1 LKLSSLFFD
10 VDDVMLDMD
19 RIAHLGVQAV
29 LTPLAAELGDEA
41 ALAVQ
46 QSFAAGYAILIKQLW
61 SGGGI
66 VHADYAELKGQI
78 ARWQRGVTEAG
89 YELKMFSRHSLLAIA
104 LEKHGHPV
112 TERLVH
118 GALDRYWQ
126 VLADATEVFPDA
138 KVVIDRL
145 LAEGTPFLLA
155 TNSDGF
161 LELDEPAQTFRY
173 DPPGAVRK
181 KLARLSALRA
191 IGIADAQISIGD
203 PIGKPDPRF
212 YEHVLEDFERFYG
225 KKADLSRALA
235 IGDSLT
241 SDVLPMMKLG
251 VPYGAWVLRN
261 RTEAPAFIDEH
272 PRVAAIREL
281 TEIWSVPWAG

>member
-29 LTPLAAELGDEA
+29 LTPLAAELGEEA
-41 ALAVQ
+41 ARAVRE
-46 QSFAAGYAILIKQLW
+46 SFAAGYAILIKQLR

-66 VHADYAELKGQI
+66 VHADYAELKQQI

-138 KVVIDRL
+138 KMVIDRL

-161 LELDEPAQTFRY
+161 LELDERAQTFRY
-173 DPPGAVRK
+173 DAPGAVRK

-212 YEHVLEDFERFYG
+212 YEAVLEDFERFYG

-251 VPYGAWVLRN
+251 VPYGAWVQRS
-261 RTEAPAFIDEH
+261 RTGAPAFLNEH
-272 PRVAAIREL
+272 PQVAAIREL